1 MLSMTID
8 GKPVDTRDTF
18 DVVNPATG
26 AVEAQAPECTPE
38 QLDQAMTSAARAQAS
53 WKRDDDARRQTLRD
67 LADAVD
73 AHQEE
78 LTALLIQETG
88 KPRAV
93 AVAEVASSAPW
104 IRYYAD
110 LDWPKRVI
118 QDDATARIEVA
129 HRPMGVVAAITP
141 WNGPV
146 GMWTWKI
153 APALRGGNTVVLKPS
168 PFTPLSTLLL
178 GRIGAEVLPPG
189 VINIVTGGDELGKA
203 MTSHPTP
210 RKISFTGSIPAGRSV
225 AVNAAHDLKRVTLEL
240 GGNDAAIVLD
250 DADLEKTAG
259 TLFAFSMFNCGQIC
273 CIPKRIFVPANRY
286 EEFVDAFD
294 AAARATAV
302 GDPTDPATAMG
313 PLTTRPQ
320 FDRVS
325 ELVSD
330 AVARGARVVSGGK
343 PIEGGGYFFEPTVFA
358 DVAEGVRIVD
368 EEQFGPVIP
377 LLKYDTVDEAV
388 TRANATD
395 YGLSGSVWSAD
406 EEKARA
412 VAEQL
417 ECGTAWINC
426 HAMLPSHAPFS
437 GAKHSGLG
445 VANGEDGLRSFTE
458 QQVVHTAKG

>member
-38 QLDQAMTSAARAQAS
+38 QLDQAMESAARAQTA
-53 WKRDDDARRQTLRD
+53 WKRDDDTRRQALRD

-73 AHQEE
+73 AHQDE
-78 LTALLIQETG
+78 LTTLLIQETG
-88 KPRAV
+88 KPRGV
-93 AVAEVASSAPW
+93 AAAEVASSAPW

-110 LDWPKRVI
+110 LDWPERVI
-118 QDDATARIEVA
+118 QDDDTARIEVA
-129 HRPMGVVAAITP
+129 RRPMGVVAAITP

-189 VINIVTGGDELGKA
+189 VINVVTGGDELGKA
-203 MTSHPTP
+203 MTSHPIP

-250 DADLEKTAG
+250 DADLEKTAA

-273 CIPKRIFVPANRY
+273 CIPKRIFVPAGRY
-286 EEFVDAFD
+286 EDFVEAFG
-294 AAARATAV
+294 AAARATVV

-320 FDRVS
+320 FERVS
-325 ELVSD
+325 ELVAD
-330 AVARGARVVSGGK
+330 AVAGGARVVAGGK
-343 PIEGGGYFFEPTVFA
+343 PVDGAGYFFEPTVFA
-358 DVAEGVRIVD
+358 DVAEGTRIVD
-368 EEQFGPVIP
+368 EEQFGPAIP

-406 EEKARA
+406 EAKARA

-445 VANGEDGLRSFTE
+445 VANGEDGLLSFTE
-458 QQVVHTAKG
+458 QQVIHTAKG